1 MRDLISGKR
10 ADIIKT
16 TNFQK
21 RKRIAVTVFTSLNE
35 TNSEQN
41 NAVLTAKLKQLQT
54 ILTGWGRVA
63 VAFSGGVDST
73 FLLKAAHDCLGDNV
87 IALTAVSCTLPK
99 REREEAQN
107 FCQREGV
114 RQILCDP
121 HEMEIEGFRNNLPD
135 RCYHCKHSTFSLF
148 RTVAAKEGIAI
159 VADGS
164 NADDVG
170 DYRPGMRAAA
180 ELGIQSPLRDAG
192 LTKADIRAL
201 SRQWGLS
208 VWDKPSAACLAS
220 RVAYGEA
227 ITEEKMNRI
236 DQAEAFLQDLGF
248 RQVRL
253 RVHGDLARIETVPDA
268 FAPLLSHREEI
279 TAKCKALGFSYVT
292 MDLTGYRTGSM
303 NESLT

>member
-1 MRDLISGKR
+1 MTE
-10 ADIIKT
+10 A
-16 TNFQK
+16 Q
-21 RKRIAVTVFTSLNE
+21 E
-35 TNSEQN
+35 
-41 NAVLTAKLKQLQT
+41 AVLTAKVHQLQS
-54 ILTGWGRVA
+54 ILTDWGRVA

-73 FLLKAAHDCLGDNV
+73 FLLKAAHETLRDQV

-99 REREEAQN
+99 REREAAEA
-107 FCQREGV
+107 FCKQENI

-121 HEMEIEGFRNNLPD
+121 HEMEIEGFRTNPPD
-135 RCYHCKHSTFSLF
+135 RCYHCKRGTFSVF
-148 RTVAAKEGIAI
+148 RTVAEEEGFPV

-164 NADDVG
+164 NADDTG

-192 LTKADIRAL
+192 LTKGDIREL
-201 SRQWGLS
+201 SRRWNLPT
-208 VWDKPSAACLAS
+208 WDKPSAACLAS

-227 ITEEKMNRI
+227 ITVEKMKRV
-236 DQAEAFLQDLGF
+236 DEAEAFLQDLGF

-268 FAPLLSHREEI
+268 FDALLSHRGEI
-279 TAKCKALGFSYVT
+279 TEKWRALGFSYVT

-303 NESLT
+303 NEVLPGDK